1 MVKLKK
7 YKKFGEI
14 VNFKYLNKYEVDKY
28 VFISDYLE
36 IFGNNLKE
44 NIDKNDNKFFFLLFV
59 YILFGRFNL
68 LVYV

>member
-36 IFGNNLKE
+36 IFGKNLKE
-44 NIDKNDNKFFFLLFV
+44 NIDKNDNKFFFYCLCIFCLGGLI
-59 YILFGRFNL
+59 Y
-68 LVYV
+68 